1 MYVVALDE
9 SYKMDWVAG
18 ILSCWRFRYGGN
30 KLAKVF
36 VSAGDKNGCYTYG
49 IRK

>member
-1 MYVVALDE
+1 MDVVALDE

-18 ILSCWRFRYGGN
+18 ILLRWKLRYDGN
-30 KLAKVF
+30 KLAKVI
-36 VSAGDKNGCYTYG
+36 VSAGDKNGSGTSG